1 MKKELEAVV
10 GLRDDDDLEHG
21 HWHIAELLAPEGA
34 MVSGG
39 AKGGASRGPSP
50 PNISHQ
56 DFFTTIAF
64 IIFIYIKRKNIT
76 ICLSYIPI
84 NIF

>member
-1 MKKELEAVV
+1 LLENVARYRFSDRMKKELEAVV
-10 GLRDDDDLEHG
+10 GLRDDGDLEHG

-50 PNISHQ
+50 P
-56 DFFTTIAF
+56 
-64 IIFIYIKRKNIT
+64 
-76 ICLSYIPI
+76 
-84 NIF
+84 

>member
-1 MKKELEAVV
+1 VARYRFSDRMKKELEAVV
-10 GLRDDDDLEHG
+10 GLRDDGDLEHG

-39 AKGGASRGPSP
+39 AKGALAGGHRP

-56 DFFTTIAF
+56 DFF
-64 IIFIYIKRKNIT
+64 Y
-76 ICLSYIPI
+76 
-84 NIF
+84 